1 MQDHEHLHADSKALK
16 HKLSDDEL
24 ASILNKS
31 LEFFDDVVIRE
42 QIYRLNVK
50 RALFK
55 DEIGKL
61 EALKSRL
68 EAQAA
73 KRTRM
78 FF

>member
-1 MQDHEHLHADSKALK
+1 MQDHKHLHADSKALK

-55 DEIGKL
+55 DEIAKL

-68 EAQAA
+68 ETQAA